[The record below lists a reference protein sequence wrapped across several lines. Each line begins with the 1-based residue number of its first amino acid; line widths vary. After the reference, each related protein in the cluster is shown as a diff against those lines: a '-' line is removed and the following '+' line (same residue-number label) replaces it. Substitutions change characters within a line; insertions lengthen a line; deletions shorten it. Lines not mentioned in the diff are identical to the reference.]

1 MPLLGSSTDAPPT
14 GGAIVLPEWE
24 ATHIGGRPGH
34 EEVQVRM
41 RPLKVLLAVDAAMAM
56 LLTATSLATAT
67 PILDTGYDPCRP
79 VATDPRWPNWPN

>member
-1 MPLLGSSTDAPPT
+1 
-14 GGAIVLPEWE
+14 
-24 ATHIGGRPGH
+24 
-34 EEVQVRM
+34 M
-41 RPLKVLLAVDAAMAM
+41 RRLKVLLAVGAAMAM